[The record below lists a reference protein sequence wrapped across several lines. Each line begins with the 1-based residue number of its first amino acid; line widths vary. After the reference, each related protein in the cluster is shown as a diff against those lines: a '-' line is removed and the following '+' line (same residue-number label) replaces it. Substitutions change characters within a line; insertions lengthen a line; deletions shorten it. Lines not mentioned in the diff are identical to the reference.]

1 MSRKILTFEEY
12 VQETDRSEEIEKEIT
27 DLGKVEDLEDEV
39 EDSEEEVEVDEADR
53 AEEIEDTITDLGEPE
68 DLEDEVIDNDG
79 VPVAESD
86 RAEEIEDE
94 INDLG
99 DVEDLEDE
107 VEDSEEE
114 VEVDEEVDE
123 EEEDAAE
130 VVEKMVSEMLS
141 EIYGESCKN
150 EAMSYDS
157 DDYEDHTIESYMKEN
172 AALVAALSAES
183 MREAYTESTE
193 ENMKLET
200 FEAVCESMKE
210 SYCKKIDEMKESF
223 NIGNVERK
231 GLGGGGM

>member
-1 MSRKILTFEEY
+1 MARKILTFEEY
-12 VQETDRSEEIEKEIT
+12 VHETDRSEEIEKEIT
-27 DLGKVEDLEDEV
+27 DLGHVEDLEDEV
-39 EDSEEEVEVDEADR
+39 EDSEEEVEVAEADR
-53 AEEIEDTITDLGEPE
+53 AEEIEDEIADLGEPE

-86 RAEEIEDE
+86 RAEEIEDD
-94 INDLG
+94 ITDLG
-99 DVEDLEDE
+99 EPEDLEDE

-114 VEVDEEVDE
+114 VEVAED
-123 EEEDAAE
+123 EDAE
-130 VVEKMVSEMLS
+130 EIVEKMVSEMLS
-141 EIYGESCKN
+141 EVYGESCKN
-150 EAMSYDS
+150 EAMNYES

-172 AALVAALSAES
+172 AALVAALSTES

-223 NIGNVERK
+223 NVGNVERK

>member
-27 DLGKVEDLEDEV
+27 DLGEVEDLEDEV

-53 AEEIEDTITDLGEPE
+53 AEEIEDEITDLGEPE

-79 VPVAESD
+79 VPVAEAD
-86 RAEEIEDE
+86 RSEEIEDE

-114 VEVDEEVDE
+114 VEVDEESE
-123 EEEDAAE
+123 EEKAE
-130 VVEKMVSEMLS
+130 IVEKMVSEMLS

-150 EAMSYDS
+150 EAMNYES

-172 AALVAALSAES
+172 AALVAALSTES
-183 MREAYTESTE
+183 MREAHTESTE

-223 NIGNVERK
+223 NVGNVERK

>member
-27 DLGKVEDLEDEV
+27 DLGEVEDLEDEV
-39 EDSEEEVEVDEADR
+39 EDSEEEVEV
-53 AEEIEDTITDLGEPE
+53 AEE
-68 DLEDEVIDNDG
+68 
-79 VPVAESD
+79 A
-86 RAEEIEDE
+86 
-94 INDLG
+94 
-99 DVEDLEDE
+99 
-107 VEDSEEE
+107 
-114 VEVDEEVDE
+114 E
-123 EEEDAAE
+123 EEEKAE
-130 VVEKMVSEMLS
+130 IVEKMVSEMLS

-150 EAMSYDS
+150 EAMNYES

-172 AALVAALSAES
+172 AALVAALSTES

-223 NIGNVERK
+223 NVGNVERK

>member
-1 MSRKILTFEEY
+1 MARKILTFEEY
-12 VQETDRSEEIEKEIT
+12 VHETDRSEEIEKEIT
-27 DLGKVEDLEDEV
+27 DLGHVEDLEDEV
-39 EDSEEEVEVDEADR
+39 EDSEEDVEVAEADR
-53 AEEIEDTITDLGEPE
+53 AEEIEDEIADLGEPE

-86 RAEEIEDE
+86 RAEEIEDD
-94 INDLG
+94 ITDLG
-99 DVEDLEDE
+99 EPEDLEDE

-114 VEVDEEVDE
+114 VEVAED
-123 EEEDAAE
+123 EDAE
-130 VVEKMVSEMLS
+130 EIVEKMVSEMLS
-141 EIYGESCKN
+141 EVYGESCKN
-150 EAMSYDS
+150 EAMNYES

-172 AALVAALSAES
+172 AALVAALSTES

-223 NIGNVERK
+223 NVGNVERK